1 MDRLFLSQLTHYQ
14 WIIFL
19 SAQAPS
25 RAAALSLTSG
35 NPAPAAASIKALIF
49 LLHAEKKLVRSSLL
63 VLDIHE
69 ACIKANVLKQHITPL
84 KPLPQCSASTKYLT
98 QTPKNKQTNN

>member
-1 MDRLFLSQLTHYQ
+1 
-14 WIIFL
+14 
-19 SAQAPS
+19 
-25 RAAALSLTSG
+25 
-35 NPAPAAASIKALIF
+35 
-49 LLHAEKKLVRSSLL
+49 VRSSLL

-98 QTPKNKQTNN
+98 QTLTKQTNNN

>member
-1 MDRLFLSQLTHYQ
+1 LR
-14 WIIFL
+14 
-19 SAQAPS
+19 
-25 RAAALSLTSG
+25 
-35 NPAPAAASIKALIF
+35 
-49 LLHAEKKLVRSSLL
+49 HAKKKLVRSSLL

-69 ACIKANVLKQHITPL
+69 ACTKPVVLKQHIPPL